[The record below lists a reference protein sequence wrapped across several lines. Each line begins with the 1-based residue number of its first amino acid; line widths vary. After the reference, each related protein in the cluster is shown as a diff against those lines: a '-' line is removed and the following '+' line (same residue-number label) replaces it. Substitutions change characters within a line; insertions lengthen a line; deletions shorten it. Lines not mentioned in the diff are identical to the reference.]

1 MPDEKKTVEAETTE
15 KPAESPAAESDF
27 ADEEK
32 APELPKEEA
41 KPVEEA
47 PAEPEEKINLYKEA
61 DNTQPAPETPEQTK
75 ESAKKSAPHYEYADE
90 NLAGIEKA
98 RLAFHD
104 AYKKSGIIR
113 WIITAVVLVVIVLG
127 YILPLYIESW
137 KDFSMVITLVVLGVA
152 VVALAVYSI
161 FSNRAMKKALAVYI
175 DEYYRLTNAFVFA
188 GQDISDVQGTVET
201 KLNPDDFKAAGL
213 YKDVFKV
220 GSRESL
226 VFKYKGLSVAL
237 ADAAGQVKGAKAL
250 QTVFVG
256 KFLMAPNTYK
266 GPSLIVYLKGNA
278 RALPPTTISGTPL
291 EDHRDFVVYGEK
303 GSKKALSPRFRAALG
318 QLNTNDTFV
327 DCAISIQEGRTYIA
341 MGYEDNLMILPEDK
355 PFNPAPTEQF
365 REDFVKIL
373 AVIDVLNAS
382 EN

>member
-1 MPDEKKTVEAETTE
+1 MPDEKKPIDAAAPE
-15 KPAESPAAESDF
+15 KPAEVAASESDF

-41 KPVEEA
+41 KP
-47 PAEPEEKINLYKEA
+47 AEPAPEESEEKINLFKEPA
-61 DNTQPAPETPEQTK
+61 GDEPAPTPEQTK
-75 ESAKKSAPHYEYADE
+75 EEAKKAAPSVYQYDDD

-98 RLAFHD
+98 RLVFHD

-113 WIITAVVLVVIVLG
+113 WIVTAIVLVAIVLG
-127 YILPLYIESW
+127 YILPIVITDWNSYQMI
-137 KDFSMVITLVVLGVA
+137 ITLVVLGVSIA
-152 VVALAVYSI
+152 ILATYSI
-161 FSNRAMKKALAVYI
+161 LSNRSMKKVLATYI
-175 DEYYRLTNAFVFA
+175 NEYYRLTNAYVFA
-188 GQDISDVQGTVET
+188 GQDITEVQGNVDT
-201 KLNPDDFKAAGL
+201 KLNPDDFKNADL
-213 YKDVFKV
+213 YKDVYKV

-226 VFKYKGLSVAL
+226 TFKYKGLAVAL
-237 ADAAGQVKGAKAL
+237 ADAAGQVKGAKSL

-256 KFLMAPNTYK
+256 KFIMAPNSYK
-266 GPSLIVYLKGNA
+266 GPSLIVYLKGNS

-291 EDHRDFVVYGEK
+291 EDHRDFIVYGDK
-303 GSKKALSPRFRAALG
+303 GAKKALSPKLRAALG

-327 DCAISIQEGRTYIA
+327 DCALSIQEGKTYIA

-365 REDFVKIL
+365 RSDFLKIL
-373 AVIDVLNAS
+373 NVIDVLNAS